1 MTTTEIFEAIKEQI
15 EILEVEDEKSSKAAA
30 SRARRAANEIKKLAA
45 EYKKTS
51 LAETNA

>member
-1 MTTTEIFEAIKEQI
+1 MTTTEIFDALKEQV
-15 EILEVEDEKSSKAAA
+15 ELLAVEDAKTSKASAG
-30 SRARRAANEIKKLAA
+30 RARRAANEIKKLAA